1 MSTEI
6 QQRLLNDYQRDFP
19 LVTMPYAKLAT
30 DLGLAEHEVLD
41 HLAALKE
48 AGSVSRVGAVLRP
61 GSVGAGTLAAL
72 QVPTDQLPKVAQIV
86 NDQQYVN
93 HNYQR
98 DHDLNMWFVVTAPDR
113 ATVTTVLQDIERQ
126 TGLKVM
132 DFPMVRDYFIDL
144 GFDLTGRDN
153 RPTPCRAS
161 FNQAMLDVCD
171 HDLLQALEKGL
182 ALTSRPWALLAE
194 AVHMTETAVL
204 ARLRYLQDQD
214 IIRRLGVIVRHHELG
229 YNANAMTVWQ
239 VAPGD
244 IDVMG
249 RRLGSLPYVRLCY
262 QRRAHANWPYTL
274 YAMIH
279 GKDRDVV
286 LRQIEDAR
294 EACGLQDIPSET
306 LFSVK
311 RFKQTG
317 GRYLKA
323 DQKSDVAAA

>member
-19 LVTMPYAKLAT
+19 LVTMPYAKLAA
-30 DLGLAEHEVLD
+30 DLGLAENEVLE

-61 GSVGAGTLAAL
+61 GSVGAGTLASL
-72 QVPTDQLPKVAQIV
+72 QVPESQLQKVAQIV

-98 DHDLNMWFVVTAPDR
+98 EHDLNMWFVVTAPDR
-113 ATVTTVLQDIERQ
+113 ATVTAVLQDIERQ
-126 TGLKVM
+126 SGLKVL
-132 DFPMVRDYFIDL
+132 DLPMVRDYFIDL

-153 RPTPCRAS
+153 RTTTCRAN
-161 FNQAMLDVCD
+161 FNQAMLESRD
-171 HDLLQALEKGL
+171 HDLLQELEKGL
-182 ALTSRPWALLAE
+182 ALTSRPWALLAD
-194 AVHMTETAVL
+194 AAQMTETAVL
-204 ARLRYLQDQD
+204 ARLKYLQDQD
-214 IIRRLGVIVRHHELG
+214 IIRRLGVIVRQHELG

-244 IDVMG
+244 VDVMG
-249 RRLGSLPYVRLCY
+249 RKLGALPYVRLCY

-294 EACGLQDIPSET
+294 EACGLQDTPTET

-317 GRYLKA
+317 GRYLKT

>member
-1 MSTEI
+1 MSNEI

-19 LVTMPYAKLAT
+19 LVSMPYARLGSDLKLGEA
-30 DLGLAEHEVLD
+30 EVLSM
-41 HLAALKE
+41 LADLKE

-72 QVPTDQLPKVAQIV
+72 QVPEDRMAEVAEIV
-86 NDQQYVN
+86 NAQEYVN

-98 DHDLNMWFVVTAPDR
+98 EHAWNMWFVVTAPDR
-113 ATVTTVLQDIERQ
+113 ATVTAVLQDIERQ
-126 TGLKVM
+126 TGLAVL
-132 DFPMVRDYFIDL
+132 DLPMVRDYFIDL
-144 GFDLTGRDN
+144 GFDLTGKDN
-153 RPTPCRAS
+153 RSTTCRAN
-161 FNQAMLDVCD
+161 FHQAMLEPQDRE
-171 HDLLQALEKGL
+171 LLGELEKGL
-182 ALTSRPWALLAE
+182 ELVSRPFAALAD
-194 AVHMTETAVL
+194 AAGMTEGQVL
-204 ARLRYLQDQD
+204 KRLTWLQEQD

-249 RRLGSLPYVRLCY
+249 RKLGSLPYVRLCY

-286 LRQIEDAR
+286 LQQIEDAR
-294 EACGLQDIPSET
+294 QACGLQDTPSDV
-306 LFSVK
+306 LFSVQ

-317 GRYLKA
+317 GRYLKSA
-323 DQKSDVAAA
+323 DKSKVEAA